1 MKHSAMEV
9 SYILTVPAL
18 VVAEEGALGTLAL
31 DAAALV
37 GARVLSRVD
46 WQGAAEGGGEPGAL
60 GLIMVEA
67 EDVPDDKLAAALPR
81 IAALAQDTDARV
93 VIALA
98 DHQIDLIA
106 AHLFGSHVE
115 LLCMPTFG
123 DRVAAL
129 AMALMPRGT
138 QLHDSRSDAESSRLR
153 RLNKEVARIAE
164 ILARLTREEEGDS
177 TARSVGLKS
186 RPGHH
191 AALPDGDS
199 IPVSARE
206 VREVIRA
213 RRLRDQY
220 FERGLFEDPAW
231 DMLLDLFAAE
241 LEETRVSVSSLCIA
255 AAVAPTTA
263 LRWIAKMTEAG
274 VFVRQA
280 DPFDKRRAFMAL
292 SPGARH
298 GMRDYFMA
306 LKRGGPFA

>member
-1 MKHSAMEV
+1 MKHSAMEAT
-9 SYILTVPAL
+9 YTLIVPAL
-18 VVAEEGALGTLAL
+18 IVAEDGAPGSLAEE
-31 DAAALV
+31 AVALV
-37 GARVLSRVD
+37 GARMLGRID
-46 WQGAAEGGGEPGAL
+46 WQGVAADAGQAGAL
-60 GLIMVEA
+60 GLIVVEA

-81 IAALAQDTDARV
+81 IAALALDTEARV
-93 VIALA
+93 VVALA
-98 DHQIDLIA
+98 DGQIDLVA

-115 LLCMPTFG
+115 LLCAPTLA

-164 ILARLTREEEGDS
+164 VLARLTREEEGDS
-177 TARSVGLKS
+177 ALRSVGLKS

-191 AALPDGDS
+191 ATLPDGDS
-199 IPVSARE
+199 MPVSARE
-206 VREVIRA
+206 VRDAIRA

-220 FERGLFEDPAW
+220 FQRGLFEDPAW

-241 LEETRVSVSSLCIA
+241 LEEARVSVSSLCIA

>member
-1 MKHSAMEV
+1 MKHSAMEA
-9 SYILTVPAL
+9 SYTLIVPAL
-18 VVAEEGALGTLAL
+18 IVAEEGAPGSLAEE
-31 DAAALV
+31 AVALV
-37 GARVLSRVD
+37 GARMLGRID
-46 WQGAAEGGGEPGAL
+46 WQGVAADAGQAGAL
-60 GLIMVEA
+60 GLIVVEA
-67 EDVPDDKLAAALPR
+67 EDVPDEKLAVALPR
-81 IAALAQDTDARV
+81 IAALALDTEARV
-93 VIALA
+93 VVALA
-98 DHQIDLIA
+98 DGQIDLVA

-115 LLCMPTFG
+115 LLCAPTLA

-164 ILARLTREEEGDS
+164 VLARLTREEEGDS
-177 TARSVGLKS
+177 TLRSAGLKS

-199 IPVSARE
+199 MPVSARE
-206 VREVIRA
+206 VRDVIRA

-220 FERGLFEDPAW
+220 FQRGLFEDPAW